1 MMSRFLAPVLSA
13 RFMTPMTSIP
23 ALILELTSS
32 WSLSCPPPLAWVLVT
47 CLQLAMLFSPAVGP
61 LFLPAVG
68 PLFCHPSRCSGPQAS
83 SPARRQSSVLDRA
96 SGFLSPASSS
106 LVVFASRVRVVW
118 RSPSTTHSSPRAARV
133 ESVVFSRSCNATLLS
148 RVLLLRSSW
157 HSMIRPPWHS
167 MALRRRFTRALVS
180 TSCLLV
186 HVLTH
191 VFSSARFSRARLL
204 WLVVVLVGLLD

>member
-1 MMSRFLAPVLSA
+1 
-13 RFMTPMTSIP
+13 
-23 ALILELTSS
+23 
-32 WSLSCPPPLAWVLVT
+32 
-47 CLQLAMLFSPAVGP
+47 MLFSPAVG
-61 LFLPAVG
+61 L
-68 PLFCHPSRCSGPQAS
+68 LFCHPSRCSGPQLLCLLGDSPLSLTEHLAS
-83 SPARRQSSVLDRA
+83 CLRHHPVWSCSLHVL
-96 SGFLSPASSS
+96 
-106 LVVFASRVRVVW
+106 RVVW
-118 RSPSTTHSSPRAARV
+118 RSPSTSHSSPRAARV

-204 WLVVVLVGLLD
+204 WHCWTDQHHLRPPPASVRGGHSASREHSSSCSGDQA